1 MIDKV
6 KFIAG
11 INKRSANKELEYI
24 IKKYIN
30 EYESINGKIE
40 INYTKKNNTLII
52 TTPKRRGHDFKL
64 CFNQRKYAPRTS
76 FG

>member
-40 INYTKKNNTLII
+40 INYTNKNNTLII
-52 TTPKRRGHDFKL
+52 TTPKRRGYDFKL
-64 CFNQRKYAPRTS
+64 CFNQRKYSPRTS